1 MKLAAWQSEAIK
13 VPRCRPPPRPR
24 QTKGRGCWRPCSVKQ
39 RMKPFSRLM
48 AQGSAPSATELKQ
61 PLVMGPPP
69 LLGSGW
75 TFSRTRRPSLTL
87 PLFVLVVCRPDW
99 PDCWLIASQFEVVQ
113 VAGIK
118 AKQCYPSFTYLEF
131 NLSWN
136 IFHRPVISFF
146 LRPSSW
152 NTSADMSKS
161 IILMV
166 SAWLHLRCKTGNSA
180 LS

>member
-1 MKLAAWQSEAIK
+1 
-13 VPRCRPPPRPR
+13 
-24 QTKGRGCWRPCSVKQ
+24 
-39 RMKPFSRLM
+39 M
-48 AQGSAPSATELKQ
+48 AEGSAPSATELKQ

-69 LLGSGW
+69 LLGSGR

-152 NTSADMSKS
+152 NTSAGFFRLITEKYWHVQKHHSYGLSLITFALQNGKLC
-161 IILMV
+161 IIVIQPLLYV
-166 SAWLHLRCKTGNSA
+166 YYLQYSCADL
-180 LS
+180 